1 MILFAFRLLGKV
13 MHKIIG
19 AFSWTYS
26 EPNQISKM
34 EPFLRKLFTRKLQ
47 VVGNKPK
54 GRVSKRVFQENK
66 ASQIFLKTNISY
78 PQLRTHTYV
87 CLRND
92 RFS

>member
-1 MILFAFRLLGKV
+1 MILFAFRLLVNV

-19 AFSWTYS
+19 VFSWTYS
-26 EPNQISKM
+26 KPNQISKM
-34 EPFLRKLFTRKLQ
+34 EAFLKKLFTRKLQ

-54 GRVSKRVFQENK
+54 GRISKRVFQENK

-78 PQLRTHTYV
+78 PLLRTHTYLSV
-87 CLRND
+87 RND